1 MHKIIKRGRILLVD
15 DNQQWREELSETL
28 HQAGYYVETAAT
40 TKEAL
45 QKFKDTNFHLIILDL
60 RMEANNQENKDGIQL
75 LYELRKLEAGK
86 ETKVIMLSA
95 YNNLPDMRT
104 AFREEVVDVLNK
116 QEFDNDVF
124 VQEIVEIFV
133 KKVKIN
139 LNLQIAWQQN
149 VNSAK
154 LVLGLEI
161 GTERIEKNNP
171 QHDALTLELE
181 DLFCRIFYDASSI
194 LNRPLTSGNSG
205 TRVISAHPVYQEGG
219 GARPVVVKFGDV
231 QKIEAEYTK
240 FKKYAAPYIGGGRS
254 TTTLAVRYTLHLG
267 GISYSL
273 LGGADDRLK
282 SFGEFYH
289 HATISQI
296 KEMISGLFIKTC
308 GAWYSNPGN
317 QHTFDL
323 SKTYQ
328 ESLNFTW
335 EKLYTALAGSL
346 KSVQVQEKLTFDALN
361 SARKFTNPITATAGH
376 SAFYTTYTCIT
387 HGDFNQNNIF
397 VDSSGHSW
405 LIDFQSTGPGHIL
418 RDFVALDTEIR
429 CKLLQPE
436 DATLAERLALEE
448 ILCSIDEFQQLDQL
462 LNPFLTQNPLL
473 AKAFESVV
481 HLRKLAYDLIPYNQ
495 NDMPEY
501 YAALLYQALNTSRFR
516 TLPTGQCEHA
526 LLSACL
532 LIDKLGMGT

>member
-15 DNQQWREELSETL
+15 DDQQWREELSETL

-149 VNSAK
+149 VDSAK

-240 FKKYAAPYIGGGRS
+240 FKKYAAPYIGGGAVQQRWPS
-254 TTTLAVRYTLHLG
+254 DIPYIWAAVSATRFWGARMIASKALAELVYQ
-267 GISYSL
+267 
-273 LGGADDRLK
+273 
-282 SFGEFYH
+282 

-296 KEMISGLFIKTC
+296 KEII
-308 GAWYSNPGN
+308 
-317 QHTFDL
+317 
-323 SKTYQ
+323 
-328 ESLNFTW
+328 
-335 EKLYTALAGSL
+335 
-346 KSVQVQEKLTFDALN
+346 VQW
-361 SARKFTNPITATAGH
+361 P
-376 SAFYTTYTCIT
+376 
-387 HGDFNQNNIF
+387 
-397 VDSSGHSW
+397 
-405 LIDFQSTGPGHIL
+405 
-418 RDFVALDTEIR
+418 
-429 CKLLQPE
+429 
-436 DATLAERLALEE
+436 
-448 ILCSIDEFQQLDQL
+448 
-462 LNPFLTQNPLL
+462 
-473 AKAFESVV
+473 
-481 HLRKLAYDLIPYNQ
+481 
-495 NDMPEY
+495 
-501 YAALLYQALNTSRFR
+501 LYQNLW
-516 TLPTGQCEHA
+516 
-526 LLSACL
+526 CL
-532 LIDKLGMGT
+532 V